1 MFVSGIVDYQF
12 RVLSRLAV
20 TRIVRPVPAQ
30 LGRKGDIMRFLG
42 LFFGLVVA
50 ANGVVN
56 AGVFTASMNGAHIA
70 DGTISQPSGTL
81 PGSMFNNLLG
91 SRVGFGSFAST
102 AIGGYAVNYETAF
115 DNALN
120 SQTVPNAKVRTDS
133 STFQVGDARY
143 LNLTTYSAML
153 TGSGNSSVRNAFVV
167 PFRYR
172 VDRDFDYI
180 YTAEVSEDNL
190 AAVNAATPGHG
201 TRTFGIFKDSAL
213 TRAVSN
219 VGGVYNLSS
228 GVRYY
233 LAVTHESGNRLW
245 SQGVTGANLNF
256 KLTQFDT
263 GSTVPERGSVAVFGL
278 LGLAGWAKEFRRKK

>member
-1 MFVSGIVDYQF
+1 
-12 RVLSRLAV
+12 
-20 TRIVRPVPAQ
+20 
-30 LGRKGDIMRFLG
+30 MRFLG
-42 LFFGLVVA
+42 LFLGMVVA
-50 ANGVVN
+50 ANGVAS
-56 AGVFTASMNGAHIA
+56 AGVFTASMKGSHIA
-70 DGTISQPSGTL
+70 DGTISQPSGIL
-81 PGSMFNNLLG
+81 PGSMYNNLVD
-91 SRVGFGSFAST
+91 SRVGFGSFATT
-102 AIGGYAVNYETAF
+102 AIGGYAVNYETAY

-153 TGSGNSSVRNAFVV
+153 AASGSSSVRNAFVV

-172 VDRDFDYI
+172 VDRDYDYI

-213 TRAVSN
+213 TNAVAS
-219 VGGVYNLSS
+219 VGGVYKLGNN
-228 GVRYY
+228 VQYY

-245 SQGVTGANLNF
+245 SQGITGANLNF

-263 GSTVPERGSVAVFGL
+263 GSTVPEPGSIAVFGL
-278 LGLAGWAKEFRRKK
+278 LGLAGLSKKFRRKK

>member
-1 MFVSGIVDYQF
+1 
-12 RVLSRLAV
+12 
-20 TRIVRPVPAQ
+20 
-30 LGRKGDIMRFLG
+30 MRFLG
-42 LFFGLVVA
+42 LFLGMMVA
-50 ANGVVN
+50 ANGVSSGVAN
-56 AGVFTASMNGAHIA
+56 AGVFLASMKGGHIA
-70 DGTISQPSGTL
+70 DGTISQPTGTL
-81 PGSMFNNLLG
+81 PGSMYNNVLDN
-91 SRVGFGSFAST
+91 RVGFGSFATT

-115 DNALN
+115 DDVLN

-133 STFQVGDARY
+133 STFQVGDARF

-153 TGSGNSSVRNAFVV
+153 TPSGSSSVRNAFVV

-213 TRAVSN
+213 TKAVAS

-228 GVRYY
+228 GVQYY
-233 LAVTHESGNRLW
+233 LAVTHESGSRLW

-263 GSTVPERGSVAVFGL
+263 GSTVPEPGSMAVFGL
-278 LGLAGWAKEFRRKK
+278 LGLAGLAKKFRRKK